1 MDQSR
6 VGRFLKELR
15 GEKALTQ
22 EQLAEILG
30 VSNRSISR
38 WENGVTMPA
47 FDLLMQMAAF
57 YGVEIGEILDGE
69 RKPKAADEQPEE
81 TLRKIVD
88 YHSAERE
95 AFARRLHVGCVVSLA
110 GMAAYA
116 LMDRFGLTEVQPY
129 RSIVNIVLGMV
140 VGALIAGTIYT
151 SRHLPE
157 IRAAKLRLW
166 KRFTG
171 GGQEK

>member
-69 RKPKAADEQPEE
+69 RKPKAADEQPEN
-81 TLRKIVD
+81 T
-88 YHSAERE
+88 
-95 AFARRLHVGCVVSLA
+95 
-110 GMAAYA
+110 
-116 LMDRFGLTEVQPY
+116 
-129 RSIVNIVLGMV
+129 
-140 VGALIAGTIYT
+140 
-151 SRHLPE
+151 
-157 IRAAKLRLW
+157 LW

-171 GGQEK
+171 GGQEKGTRRQDASCKSSLPFARIRYSFQRSNTWEAVP